1 MAGVG
6 AQESR
11 LRLIG
16 LSLGVTIGAV
26 VFGIAL
32 LILLAVALNNLGVTL
47 DGPTQLVLSLVA
59 LQGIAFPVSGY
70 LYLRWRGRSLDFIP
84 IALPDLREVGFV
96 LVGWILALGLV
107 FAASLLVAALGG
119 EAAENQAG
127 QTALENPEFIPYL
140 IPLVFLLNGP
150 GEELLF
156 RGVIQGTLRERFSG
170 PAAIILASMMFAP
183 LHIIA
188 LTGSLEAAL
197 TTIAILFVPSLV
209 FGTVYEL
216 TDNFVVPSLVHGLYN
231 ATLFGLVYVAATTD
245 TGQTTQILVFV

>member
-1 MAGVG
+1 MAGAG
-6 AQESR
+6 SQESR
-11 LRLIG
+11 LRLVG
-16 LSLGVTIGAV
+16 LSLGITIGAV
-26 VFGIAL
+26 VLGIAL
-32 LILLAVALNNLGVTL
+32 LILMAVVLNNLGVTL
-47 DGPTQLVLSLVA
+47 TGPTQLVLSLVA

-84 IALPDLREVGFV
+84 ISLPDLREVGFV
-96 LVGWILALGLV
+96 VVGWIAALGLV

-119 EAAENQAG
+119 EAAQNQAG

-188 LTGSLEAAL
+188 LTGSFEAAL

-209 FGTVYEL
+209 FGAVYEM

-245 TGQTTQILVFV
+245 AGQTALVVVGV

>member
-6 AQESR
+6 ARESR

-26 VFGIAL
+26 LFGIAL
-32 LILLAVALNNLGVTL
+32 LILMAVALNNLGVTL

-84 IALPDLREVGFV
+84 VSLPNLREVAFV
-96 LVGWILALGLV
+96 LVGWITALGLV
-107 FAASLLVAALGG
+107 FAASLIVAALGG
-119 EAAENQAG
+119 EAAQNQAG

-170 PAAIILASMMFAP
+170 PAAIVLASLMFAP

-209 FGTVYEL
+209 FGAVYEL
-216 TDNFVVPSLVHGLYN
+216 TDNFVVPSVVHGLYN
-231 ATLFGLVYVAATTD
+231 ATLFGLVYLAATTD
-245 TGQTTQILVFV
+245 AGQTTQILVIT